1 MTTDAPARV
10 PSFRPHGDLPK
21 SASRDHPSLECL
33 LGGGGHDACFRCTR
47 YVGERAINGR
57 ERHAVAHGPLVF
69 SQRRVVDDDAP
80 TPPAEGPG
88 NGDVDLGG
96 HGVGQSVDGKGGVVG
111 GRAALASPQAGHD
124 HVLERLRGMPG
135 ESVDAVFDPGQVAG
149 FDPIGEWSAGDAE
162 PLRLGGGEVAALG
175 GSETV

>member
-1 MTTDAPARV
+1 MRQRAFQAFV
-10 PSFRPHGDLPK
+10 PHGDLPK

-111 GRAALASPQAGHD
+111 GRAASPAHRQATITSSNGCEGCRAS
-124 HVLERLRGMPG
+124 R
-135 ESVDAVFDPGQVAG
+135 
-149 FDPIGEWSAGDAE
+149 
-162 PLRLGGGEVAALG
+162 
-175 GSETV
+175 